1 MTRVRIDLNISLDG
15 YSAND
20 QTPEK
25 PMGEDWA
32 RLTAAYVGTRTFRQ
46 RVFGDTT
53 RQRHDRRRRLVRR
66 GVLRGDRLRDHGR
79 GHVRPARLPRRPG
92 LEGLVG

>member
-20 QTPEK
+20 QTPEN

-32 RLTAAYVGTRTFRQ
+32 RLVAAYVATRTFQQHLDAAMELCFPNIIR
-46 RVFGDTT
+46 
-53 RQRHDRRRRLVRR
+53 
-66 GVLRGDRLRDHGR
+66 
-79 GHVRPARLPRRPG
+79 
-92 LEGLVG
+92 